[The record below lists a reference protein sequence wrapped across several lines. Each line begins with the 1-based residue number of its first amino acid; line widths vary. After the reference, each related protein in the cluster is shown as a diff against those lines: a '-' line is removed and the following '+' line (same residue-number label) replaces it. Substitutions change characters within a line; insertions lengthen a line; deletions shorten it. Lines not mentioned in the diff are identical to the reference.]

1 MPRALRN
8 GIPETSCLGSHCI
21 SSQLGVPDVA
31 GYYRADTFQTDTC
44 LGYQMKRAQASLR
57 GLLETA
63 FEAEKLNFP
72 QWTVLVRIR
81 DGARTGAELAR
92 SLNYDTGS
100 LTRLI
105 DQLQKLGLL
114 VRKRSKRD
122 RREHELVLTPAGRAM
137 VKALTPHVVNIHNRV
152 LSGFSRQEVETFLR
166 MLGRIVEGI
175 DAVNAHAEPV
185 PPARRLRV

>member
-1 MPRALRN
+1 M
-8 GIPETSCLGSHCI
+8 
-21 SSQLGVPDVA
+21 A
-31 GYYRADTFQTDTC
+31 GYYRAETFKTDTC

-57 GLLETA
+57 ALLDTA
-63 FEAEKLNFP
+63 FETEDLNFS

-81 DGARTGAELAR
+81 DGARTSAELAR

-105 DQLQKLGLL
+105 DQLQKQEFL

-122 RREHELVLTPAGRAM
+122 RREHELALTPAGRAM

-152 LSGFSRQEVETFLR
+152 LSRFSRAEVEAFLG
-166 MLGRIVEGI
+166 MLGRLAEGI
-175 DAVNAHAEPV
+175 DAVSADAEAE
-185 PPARRLRV
+185 PPARRLHA

>member
-1 MPRALRN
+1 
-8 GIPETSCLGSHCI
+8 
-21 SSQLGVPDVA
+21 LGVPDVA